1 MRMEKKLLE
10 KIYLKKPLLEH
21 FITLAL
27 SFMEETIE
35 LKLKIQHG
43 EHTNVILE
51 KLFPLKIFMLIALKA
66 KMRNFY

>member
-1 MRMEKKLLE
+1 MAKKLLGE
-10 KIYLKKPLLEH
+10 TNLKKPLREH
-21 FITLAL
+21 FTTLAM
-27 SFMEETIE
+27 SFMEEIIE

-43 EHTNVILE
+43 EHINAILE